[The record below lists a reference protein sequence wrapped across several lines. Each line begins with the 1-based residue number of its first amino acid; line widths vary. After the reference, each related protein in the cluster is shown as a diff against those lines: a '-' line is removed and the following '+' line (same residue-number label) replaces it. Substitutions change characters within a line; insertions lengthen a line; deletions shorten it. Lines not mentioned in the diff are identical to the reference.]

1 MWAGQNGEGTH
12 RRFGLGYS
20 AGVSAP
26 TRTFTTEP
34 LSAVLDWLRAELQ
47 ARNEA
52 RLLVPDPDPG
62 HALGLYPGEP
72 GPVGI
77 HRPYLS
83 WLDAADLLD
92 AQFLT
97 PERQGDRVLLHFR
110 RRVVAPRDRGEGR
123 YAAGSE
129 FARVNKPEDPH
140 FLHDLAEALARADLR
155 AGARVLSLGVN
166 SGRELDLLE
175 HAYPGHSFRVL
186 GLDLDASALALAR
199 ARHPAYDFRV
209 QDVTQPGLG
218 ELPLRDGGRFDL
230 VLALSLLQSPGVNQ
244 EDLLRTLRSDL
255 LAPSGALILGFPN
268 ARYRGG
274 ELSYGARMLNFTR
287 PDLSLLMRDVTGAR
301 RHLQRHGF
309 TVYVTGKYEVLVTGV
324 RR

>member
-1 MWAGQNGEGTH
+1 M
-12 RRFGLGYS
+12 
-20 AGVSAP
+20 SAP
-26 TRTFTTEP
+26 TTTLTNEP

-47 ARNEA
+47 AWGEA
-52 RLLVPDPDPG
+52 RLLVPDPDTG
-62 HALGLYPGEP
+62 HALGLYPGEH
-72 GPVGI
+72 GPAGI

-97 PERQGDRVLLHFR
+97 PQRQGQHALLHFR
-110 RRVVAPRDRGEGR
+110 RREVAPRDRSEGR
-123 YAAGSE
+123 YAAGSA
-129 FARVNKPEDPH
+129 FGRVNKLEDPH
-140 FLHDLAEALARADLR
+140 FLHDLAEALTRADLK

-175 HAYPGHSFRVL
+175 QVYPGHGFKVL
-186 GLDLDASALALAR
+186 GLDLDASALALAQ

-209 QDVTQPGLG
+209 QDVTQPGLRD
-218 ELPLRDGGRFDL
+218 LPLKGGGRFDV

-255 LAPSGALILGFPN
+255 LAPSGTLILGFPN

-274 ELSYGARMLNFTR
+274 ELSYGARMLNFAR
-287 PDLSLLMRDVTGAR
+287 PDLSLLMKDVTGAR